1 MHRNGEGY
9 FSLSQ
14 AAIAELKTQ
23 ASKIASGVAKGHKHK
38 RWLEVVQAIEKILWE
53 VVPEGSIWDDQS
65 DD

>member
-38 RWLEVVQAIEKILWE
+38 RWLEGVQAIGFPYI
-53 VVPEGSIWDDQS
+53 
-65 DD
+65 

>member
-1 MHRNGEGY
+1 MRNY
-9 FSLSQ
+9 FSLSK
-14 AAIAELKTQ
+14 AAIAELKREQ
-23 ASKIASGVAKGHKHK
+23 RKAAAAVAKGHKHK

>member
-1 MHRNGEGY
+1 MRNGEGY

-23 ASKIASGVAKGHKHK
+23 ASKIAYGVAKGHKHK